1 MFLNLRLTALAIAVA
16 PAWARVR
23 VAPRGSPLPSPTNA
37 FGAPI
42 GGASDLPEPTSAP
55 DFANRAKAFA
65 GFDGDRLT
73 VRITNAFG
81 WDLPISYQ
89 SNRGS
94 PTIIGNPSTNTFLA
108 GSNTQVV
115 VTRNFAGAIFIGKSF
130 DPANSKIEISFS
142 PPQNYR
148 PGVDVSYVDGYS
160 VPITCSCGGVPVT
173 GCNIPLFLQGRTCPQ
188 PGPGDKVICYNPK
201 KVINNGPADPFFQ
214 PCQGAAYTYPNDH
227 TANAFG
233 KCDSGDIQCCV
244 GISCPRPGQQHG
256 KRDLEDWGF
265 GNETEIPA
273 GIS

>member
-1 MFLNLRLTALAIAVA
+1 MANHLTF
-16 PAWARVR
+16 
-23 VAPRGSPLPSPTNA
+23 GS
-37 FGAPI
+37 
-42 GGASDLPEPTSAP
+42 
-55 DFANRAKAFA
+55 
-65 GFDGDRLT
+65 
-73 VRITNAFG
+73 
-81 WDLPISYQ
+81 
-89 SNRGS
+89 
-94 PTIIGNPSTNTFLA
+94 
-108 GSNTQVV
+108 
-115 VTRNFAGAIFIGKSF
+115 GAIFIGKSF

-244 GISCPRPGQQHG
+244 GVCIHLLSPTFANTLSPIRSHAHVRANSTGRGTWKIGVSATRPRFPLAFPE
-256 KRDLEDWGF
+256 RPPWG
-265 GNETEIPA
+265 
-273 GIS
+273 

>member
-1 MFLNLRLTALAIAVA
+1 
-16 PAWARVR
+16 
-23 VAPRGSPLPSPTNA
+23 
-37 FGAPI
+37 
-42 GGASDLPEPTSAP
+42 
-55 DFANRAKAFA
+55 
-65 GFDGDRLT
+65 
-73 VRITNAFG
+73 
-81 WDLPISYQ
+81 
-89 SNRGS
+89 GS

-108 GSNTQVV
+108 GSNTQIV

-173 GCNIPLFLQGRTCPQ
+173 GCNIPLFLQGRTCPR

-201 KVINNGPADPFFQ
+201 KVVDNGPADPFFQ

-227 TANAFG
+227 TANGFG

-244 GISCPRPGQQHG
+244 GFLCGAASYLRLGDFDGLHLKLYITVS
-256 KRDLEDWGF
+256 LEDLRSTSMDVIAKSPNRATNAQWGCSLSYDKRKSWA
-265 GNETEIPA
+265 EEVDPQA
-273 GIS
+273 